1 MIKLCLLSSILRPND
16 RRLTHPGKSGPP
28 AKRLVAP
35 PNVSWAN
42 KLLIFRI
49 YEGQTLDLLSK
60 FVTIGETN
68 HWPAERLGFSSIE
81 LFVAR
86 KERVRGRSVA
96 NWQ

>member
-1 MIKLCLLSSILRPND
+1 MNKPGRLLSILRPND
-16 RRLTHPGKSGPP
+16 GRLTYPGKSGRS
-28 AKRLVAP
+28 AKRRAVR

-49 YEGQTLDLLSK
+49 SEGQTLDLLLK
-60 FVTIGETN
+60 FVRIGETN
-68 HWPAERLGFSSIE
+68 FWPAERLDFAPLE
-81 LFVAR
+81 LFVAK

>member
-1 MIKLCLLSSILRPND
+1 MTKLGRLLSILRPND
-16 RRLTHPGKSGPP
+16 RRLTHSGKRRA
-28 AKRLVAP
+28 AKGLAMLP
-35 PNVSWAN
+35 DVSWIN

-49 YEGQTLDLLSK
+49 SEGQTLDLLLK
-60 FVTIGETN
+60 FVRISETN
-68 HWPAERLGFSSIE
+68 SWPAERLDFAPIE

>member
-1 MIKLCLLSSILRPND
+1 MIKLGRLLSILRPND
-16 RRLTHPGKSGPP
+16 RRLTHSGKGGRP
-28 AKRLVAP
+28 AKGLAVLP
-35 PNVSWAN
+35 TVSWVN

-49 YEGQTLDLLSK
+49 SKGQTLDLLLK
-60 FVTIGETN
+60 FVRISETN
-68 HWPAERLGFSSIE
+68 SWPAERLGFAPIE

>member
-1 MIKLCLLSSILRPND
+1 MIKLCLLLSILRPND

-35 PNVSWAN
+35 PNVSWTN
-42 KLLIFRI
+42 KLFIFRI

-60 FVTIGETN
+60 FVTISETN
-68 HWPAERLGFSSIE
+68 HGPAERWGFAPIK